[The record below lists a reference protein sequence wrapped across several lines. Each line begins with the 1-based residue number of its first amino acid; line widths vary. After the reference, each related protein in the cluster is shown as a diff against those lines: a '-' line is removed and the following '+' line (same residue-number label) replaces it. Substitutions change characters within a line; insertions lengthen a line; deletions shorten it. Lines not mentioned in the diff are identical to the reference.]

1 MNLKRGNSSA
11 QPLVVKVKYEIL
23 PVSCREVHDVDVSG
37 TLAGL
42 GGGADHYVFAVGRSD
57 TGVSVRQRE
66 EKRHLR
72 VSVLAISGH
81 TEISDHIN
89 VFKRACM
96 SLPRTLT

>member
-57 TGVSVRQRE
+57 TGVPVRQRE
-66 EKRHLR
+66 EKD
-72 VSVLAISGH
+72 ISGCQFWPFLGIQKLVI
-81 TEISDHIN
+81 TSTFSKEP
-89 VFKRACM
+89 AC
-96 SLPRTLT
+96 LYQEH